1 MKRWILGIVVIFSG
15 LVFIIGIRLGSK
27 STVPSINPKN
37 KPLKEG
43 IIPHEALKA
52 KIEVKQEEKVLNV
65 KDWIDPR
72 EIEVTPDGIT
82 LAEVEEHLK
91 QQKKINQREVEVTP
105 GVTLAEVEENLK
117 NAQKEEK
124 YLRNIEIAP
133 GVTVADIEEN
143 LKRQEEYEREINPR
157 DIEITPGVT
166 LAEVEENLKGAENQE
181 NQIDLSNIE
190 VAPGL
195 TAAEVEENLK
205 QQER

>member
-1 MKRWILGIVVIFSG
+1 MKRWILGIVVICAG
-15 LVFIIGIRLGSK
+15 VMFIIGIRLGSK
-27 STVPSINPKN
+27 STVPSINSKN

-43 IIPHEALKA
+43 IIPHEVPKA

-82 LAEVEEHLK
+82 LAGVEEHLK
-91 QQKKINQREVEVTP
+91 QQKEINQREVEVTP

-117 NAQKEEK
+117 SAQKEEK

-143 LKRQEEYEREINPR
+143 LKRQEEYEREINSR
-157 DIEITPGVT
+157 DIEIAPGVT
-166 LAEVEENLKGAENQE
+166 LAKIEENLKGAENQK
-181 NQIDLSNIE
+181 NQIELSNIE

-195 TAAEVEENLK
+195 TAAQVEENLK